1 MAKFT
6 VDPETLRA
14 AAQNLDQIR
23 TDLHT
28 LATLPAS
35 DRDALGGIEVFTWF
49 EQFSSAWSYGA
60 NQIDSSMS
68 GLIANLN
75 QAAKTYHDG
84 EAYITTAAT
93 DHGTTVVAPRV
104 TPGLGGSPAGAAGS
118 IETETKPRPGPG
130 GTVPDGNTAG
140 MTATQQRKVEDMTRE
155 ADSLLGTPYS
165 YGGGHAGSQFGPSI
179 GASGVGVDCSGFVS
193 AVLHSAGYLSSTQTT
208 DSLPGQP
215 GIENGPGEY
224 VTIYDRTSGDEDLHH
239 VIIEINGQFYEAGG
253 EDGPWRPGGEA
264 VAKIERPP
272 ASYLSEFNLK
282 LHPAGL

>member
-1 MAKFT
+1 MTKLH

-14 AAQNLDQIR
+14 AATNLNKIR
-23 TDLHT
+23 TDLHA

-49 EQFSSAWSYGA
+49 EHFSSDWSYGA
-60 NQIDSSMS
+60 KQIDSSVS
-68 GLIANLN
+68 GLITNLN

-84 EAYITTAAT
+84 EAYITNAAKSQEP
-93 DHGTTVVAPRV
+93 GA
-104 TPGLGGSPAGAAGS
+104 GLGGSPAGAAGS
-118 IETETKPRPGPG
+118 VKTETKPKPGPG

-140 MTATQQRKVEDMTRE
+140 MTATQKRKVEEMTKE

-165 YGGGHAGSQFGPSI
+165 YGGGHDGSQFGPSE

-193 AVLHSAGYLSSTQTT
+193 AVLHAAGYLSSTQTT
-208 DSLPGQP
+208 DTLPGQP
-215 GIENGPGEY
+215 GIENGPGKY
-224 VTIYDRTSGDEDLHH
+224 VTIYDRTSGNEDLHH

-253 EDGPWRPGGEA
+253 EDGSWRPAGEA